1 MKNFNDVIKDL
12 RESVTLMPDEFF
24 ILKRDTFRLGE
35 DVCNVIF
42 AREGGS
48 KNINIFLN
56 NDKLDEE
63 YPSLKVAE
71 ESFKHIRNM
80 MNEMINEGI
89 SLEEIRNEINIR
101 V

>member
-1 MKNFNDVIKDL
+1 MKKFNDVIKDL
-12 RESVTLMPDEFF
+12 RESVTLMPAEFF
-24 ILKRDTFRLGE
+24 VLKRDTFRLGE

-42 AREGGS
+42 AREGGN

>member
-1 MKNFNDVIKDL
+1 VRDFKDVMNDL
-12 RESVTLMPDEFF
+12 RESVTSIPEEFF
-24 ILKRDTFRLGE
+24 VLERDSFRLGE
-35 DVCNVIF
+35 DVVNVVY
-42 AREGGS
+42 AREG
-48 KNINIFLN
+48 KNVNIFLN
-56 NDKLDEE
+56 NDLLDEDF
-63 YPSLKVAE
+63 PSVKVAK